1 MQMTRSFDA
10 VGRFGADM
18 PGRSKY
24 RSGSDP
30 RSSPSNK
37 FRKSATTS
45 TRTKSDRR
53 DHDAS
58 ANVVT
63 AEGQMDID
71 ALRRSSSRSS
81 RISGG
86 IELAP
91 VYEGGGLGVEEAHH
105 NPIWATES
113 RQASVEFTHD
123 ATEYGEGGD
132 SDEYSEYSN
141 PLHGGLAPPTS
152 VNRVR
157 AATRTTSQAAV

>member
-1 MQMTRSFDA
+1 MTRSFDT
-10 VGRFGADM
+10 GWRFGAGM
-18 PGRSKY
+18 PDRSN

-37 FRKSATTS
+37 FPKSATTS
-45 TRTKSDRR
+45 TRAESDRR
-53 DHDAS
+53 DRDAS
-58 ANVVT
+58 TNVVA

-71 ALRRSSSRSS
+71 ALRRSSARSS

-91 VYEGGGLGVEEAHH
+91 LYEGGGLGVEEAYH

-123 ATEYGEGGD
+123 TTEYGEGGD
-132 SDEYSEYSN
+132 FDEYSEYSN
-141 PLHGGLAPPTS
+141 PLHGGGAPPTG

-157 AATRTTSQAAV
+157 AATRTMSQDVI